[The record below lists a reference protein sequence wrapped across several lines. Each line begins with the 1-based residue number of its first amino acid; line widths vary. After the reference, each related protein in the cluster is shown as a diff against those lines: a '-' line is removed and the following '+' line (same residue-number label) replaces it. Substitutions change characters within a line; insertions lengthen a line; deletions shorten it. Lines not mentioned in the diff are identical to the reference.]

1 MRSDS
6 KCVNCFDAWKFG
18 QNHVIILISSPK
30 THYCESA
37 PISKK
42 VHKRECGTGDGR
54 PWYAREWSLLGN
66 HACQKEFW
74 LRFDSFQAVE
84 RRGVGAMELVAM
96 DMKLRGSYIARQLSF
111 YGVSFKIE
119 EVTLDPGFVDI
130 YNSSVKLVMLTVLF
144 ISLFL

>member
-1 MRSDS
+1 
-6 KCVNCFDAWKFG
+6 
-18 QNHVIILISSPK
+18 
-30 THYCESA
+30 
-37 PISKK
+37 
-42 VHKRECGTGDGR
+42 
-54 PWYAREWSLLGN
+54 
-66 HACQKEFW
+66 
-74 LRFDSFQAVE
+74 
-84 RRGVGAMELVAM
+84 MELVAM